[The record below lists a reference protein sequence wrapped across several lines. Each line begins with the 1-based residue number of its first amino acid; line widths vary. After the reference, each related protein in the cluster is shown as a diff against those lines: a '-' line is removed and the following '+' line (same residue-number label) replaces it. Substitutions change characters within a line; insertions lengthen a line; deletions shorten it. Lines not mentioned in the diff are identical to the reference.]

1 MPAALVRDMRLGQGS
16 GPDLLSVGLSATDYI
31 GHDFGTE
38 GQEMCL
44 NMVELDREIG
54 DFLAYLDSTGVD
66 YAVALTADHGG
77 EDLPERLRLHGVAD
91 AQRVDPSLNPSSV
104 GKAIAAKLGLSGPVL
119 TRRCHRRYLPRPG
132 LSRPPIGSVRSTKR
146 CASTGR
152 ARRSRQCSR
161 RTRSPELRFQ
171 RRARTNGR

>member
-1 MPAALVRDMRLGQGS
+1 MRLGQGS

-91 AQRVDPSLNPSSV
+91 AQRVDPSLNASSV

-119 TRRCHRRYLPRPG
+119 IGDVIGDIYLDRA
-132 LSRPPIGSVRSTKR
+132 LAAADRQRALDEAVRIYRSSSQVEAVFTKDEMSRTAIP
-146 CASTGR
+146 AS
-152 ARRSRQCSR
+152 S
-161 RTRSPELRFQ
+161 
-171 RRARTNGR
+171 RTNGR